1 MRDTSL
7 PAAVLEAVDRAVCAV
22 IVAIMAGMVLVVS
35 VQVLLRYGFNASL
48 DWADDVGRLLFV
60 WSIFLGIP
68 IGIKEGIHIG
78 IEMLV
83 KAMPDMMQRLLVR
96 LMALLCMGMM
106 AIIAFEA
113 VRVAIDQWDELLP
126 TVNVSVAIF
135 MVPVAIGAAHST
147 LHLLRVVIRGVSA
160 HSEEVIE

>member
-60 WSIFLGIP
+60 WSIFLGIQ
-68 IGIKEGIHIG
+68 IGRASCRE
-78 IEMLV
+78 
-83 KAMPDMMQRLLVR
+83 
-96 LMALLCMGMM
+96 
-106 AIIAFEA
+106 
-113 VRVAIDQWDELLP
+113 RV
-126 TVNVSVAIF
+126 
-135 MVPVAIGAAHST
+135 
-147 LHLLRVVIRGVSA
+147 
-160 HSEEVIE
+160 